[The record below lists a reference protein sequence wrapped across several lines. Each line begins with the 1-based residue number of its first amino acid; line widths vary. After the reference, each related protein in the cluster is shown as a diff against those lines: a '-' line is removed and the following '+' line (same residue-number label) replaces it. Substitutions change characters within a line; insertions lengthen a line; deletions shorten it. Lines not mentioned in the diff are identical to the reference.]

1 MKNKQIIVV
10 GLGRFGNALAETLV
24 ENGCEVMAI
33 DTNEERLDEIAPRIT
48 HTVCADATDAEAL
61 DALGVRNFD
70 VAVVTIGT
78 DIKASTVATMLLKEK
93 GVGRVIAKAHDELHA
108 RLLLKVGADKIVFP
122 ERDMGRR
129 MAHNLI
135 SGNILEFI
143 RLSPDYTLS
152 EIQPPANWVGKSLV
166 ELNLRTR
173 YKINVIAIRANGKIN
188 PVPHAE
194 DVIREGDA
202 LFVLGPT
209 AGIQELER
217 KA

>member
-1 MKNKQIIVV
+1 M
-10 GLGRFGNALAETLV
+10 
-24 ENGCEVMAI
+24 
-33 DTNEERLDEIAPRIT
+33 
-48 HTVCADATDAEAL
+48 
-61 DALGVRNFD
+61 
-70 VAVVTIGT
+70 
-78 DIKASTVATMLLKEK
+78 
-93 GVGRVIAKAHDELHA
+93 IAKAHDELHA

-152 EIQPPANWVGKSLV
+152 EIQPPANWVGKSLL

>member
-10 GLGRFGNALAETLV
+10 GLGRFGMALAETLV

-33 DTNEERLDEIAPRIT
+33 DTNGERLDEIAPRIT
-48 HTVCADATDAEAL
+48 HTVCADATDTEAL

-78 DIKASTVATMLLKEK
+78 DMKASTVATMLLKEK
-93 GVGRVIAKAHDELHA
+93 GVDRVIAKAHDELHA

-143 RLSPDYTLS
+143 RLSPDYTLI
-152 EIQPPANWVGKSLV
+152 EIQPPASWIGKSLL

-173 YKINVIAIRANGKIN
+173 YKINVIAIRTNGKIN
-188 PVPHAE
+188 PVPHAA

-202 LFVLGPT
+202 LFVLGPI

>member
-129 MAHNLI
+129 MAH
-135 SGNILEFI
+135 LEFI

-152 EIQPPANWVGKSLV
+152 EIQPPANWVGKSLL

>member
-93 GVGRVIAKAHDELHA
+93 GVGR
-108 RLLLKVGADKIVFP
+108 
-122 ERDMGRR
+122 R

-152 EIQPPANWVGKSLV
+152 EIQPPANWVGKSLL

>member
-1 MKNKQIIVV
+1 
-10 GLGRFGNALAETLV
+10 
-24 ENGCEVMAI
+24 MAI

-152 EIQPPANWVGKSLV
+152 EIQPPANWVGKSLL